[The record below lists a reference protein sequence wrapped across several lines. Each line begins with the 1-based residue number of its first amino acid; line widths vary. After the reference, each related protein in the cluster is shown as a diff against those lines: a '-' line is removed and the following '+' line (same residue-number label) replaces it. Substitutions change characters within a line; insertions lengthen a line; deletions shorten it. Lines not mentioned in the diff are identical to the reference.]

1 MCRLRFVHQSSVHQS
16 LIHQHINK
24 LAYQHINIMIEYQR
38 QIEQA
43 LKNKKYGSNP
53 KELYEPIEYIMS
65 LGGKRLRP
73 VLVFVGCD
81 FFGGD
86 HVKAL
91 YPALAIELF
100 HNFSLVHD
108 DIMDKAPL
116 RRNQSTV
123 HKKWN
128 ENVAILSG
136 DAMLVKAYQEL
147 CKCDRAILP
156 QLLEIF
162 SDTAIKV
169 CEGQQLDMNYE
180 KLHMVS
186 IPEYLKMIELKT
198 AVLLG
203 GSLKIGAL
211 IGGADEK
218 NAQNLYD
225 FGKHIGLAFQLQ
237 DDILDVYADA
247 EKFGKQKGGDIVA
260 NKKTYLLLKA
270 LEMAEGNRY
279 MKEELHQWINAPHF
293 DKEEKVEA
301 ITRIYNFLNIRELA
315 YSEMKKQYAIALTC
329 LNDLPVDDTKKQQLI
344 SFADSLMVREV

>member
-1 MCRLRFVHQSSVHQS
+1 
-16 LIHQHINK
+16 
-24 LAYQHINIMIEYQR
+24 MIEFQQ

-43 LKNKKYGSNP
+43 LKNKKYGSFP

-73 VLVFVGCD
+73 VLVFAGCD

-86 HVKAL
+86 PVKAL
-91 YPALAIELF
+91 CPALAIELF

-116 RRNQSTV
+116 RRNQSTI

-128 ENVAILSG
+128 DNVAILSG

-147 CKCDRAILP
+147 CKCDKAILP

-162 SDTAIKV
+162 NDTAIKV
-169 CEGQQLDMNYE
+169 CEGQQLDMNFE
-180 KLHMVS
+180 KLQRVS
-186 IPEYLKMIELKT
+186 IQEYLKMIELKT

-203 GSLKIGAL
+203 GSLKMGAL
-211 IGGADEK
+211 IGGADKK
-218 NAQNLYD
+218 NAQRLYD
-225 FGKHIGLAFQLQ
+225 FGKQIGLAFQLQ
-237 DDILDVYADA
+237 DDILDVYSDA

-260 NKKTYLLLKA
+260 NKKTFLLLKA
-270 LEMAEGNRY
+270 MEMAEGNRY

-293 DKEEKVEA
+293 DREEKVEA
-301 ITRIYNFLNIRELA
+301 ITAIYDFLNIAEIAR
-315 YSEMKKQYAIALTC
+315 SEMKKHYAMALTF
-329 LNDLPVDDTKKQQLI
+329 LNDIPVEDKKKRELI
-344 SFADSLMVREV
+344 AFADSLMVREV